1 MSAAAITLNNSQHP
15 TCCLTHIHL
24 FHIPSDGMR
33 WRHQNV
39 VLDCFILLA
48 LNLLAVLDGFPLL
61 LPTSPSVA
69 FCPRSSTFCVL
80 SESNAPNAFDMIGE
94 EMQLSLLNQLGV
106 LEPNEVQNSSLP
118 FAVQGEN
125 VFIIAQTGSGKTL
138 TFLLPILH
146 HLNNTFASSPSQIR
160 AIVIGPTAELM
171 AQHYAIATKLAPT
184 LVERVLFKT
193 PDQVI
198 SDLKDPLSSN
208 AVEYD
213 GIKIV
218 AIDEVDAVLCGNEF
232 NSTVPESSNELL
244 NLLPDQA
251 QYILTTAHL
260 NRAHTKVLEKLFPQI
275 KMIQQGGSSQSILV
289 PTLRQEFHYFSGN
302 ISEKLEKLES
312 ILHKAEDN
320 PLRAGQST
328 IIFCETEEGVELV
341 HSFLEKSVL
350 SKVFAPRKLHVRME
364 PNKRSDALSDFQTN
378 PEKCRLLVTHEIAAR
393 GLDCPLVRHV
403 ILFDTPKDVT
413 AFVHRAGRT
422 ARAGEDG
429 TVTCLVQAG
438 TGFNGGG
445 SFGQHKQL
453 HALQD
458 APKLKFKKA
467 GDANG
472 NIL

>member
-1 MSAAAITLNNSQHP
+1 
-15 TCCLTHIHL
+15 
-24 FHIPSDGMR
+24 MR
-33 WRHQNV
+33 RIHQNV
-39 VLDCFILLA
+39 VLVFFILFA
-48 LNLLAVLDGFPLL
+48 LNLLAALEGFPLV
-61 LPTSPSVA
+61 PPPSSSVA
-69 FCPRSSTFCVL
+69 FCTKISTF
-80 SESNAPNAFDMIGE
+80 SRISASPDPNAFDMIGE
-94 EMQLSLLNQLGV
+94 ELQHSLSMQLGV

-118 FAVQGEN
+118 FAMRGEN
-125 VFIIAQTGSGKTL
+125 VFVIAQTGSGKTL

-146 HLNNTFASSPSQIR
+146 HLNNTFASSPSQLG
-160 AIVIGPTAELM
+160 AIVVGPTAELM
-171 AQHYAIATKLAPT
+171 AQHYAIAKKLAPT

-193 PDQVI
+193 PEQVI
-198 SDLKDPLSSN
+198 ADLKSPLSSN
-208 AVEYD
+208 AAEYD

-232 NSTVPESSNELL
+232 NSTVPESSIELL

-260 NRAHTKVLEKLFPQI
+260 NRAHTKALNQLFPQI
-275 KMIQQGGSSQSILV
+275 NMIRQGGSSQSILV

-302 ISEKLEKLES
+302 NSKKLEKLES
-312 ILHKAEDN
+312 ILQKAEDN

-328 IIFCETEEGVELV
+328 IIFCETESGVELV
-341 HSFLEKSVL
+341 HSFLEKSPL
-350 SKVFAPRKLHVRME
+350 SKAFAPRKLHVRME

-403 ILFDTPKDVT
+403 ILFDTPKDVS

-458 APKLKFKKA
+458 APKLNFKKA
-467 GDANG
+467 GDAN
-472 NIL
+472 

>member
-1 MSAAAITLNNSQHP
+1 
-15 TCCLTHIHL
+15 
-24 FHIPSDGMR
+24 MR
-33 WRHQNV
+33 RRHQNV
-39 VLDCFILLA
+39 VLDFFILFA
-48 LNLLAVLDGFPLL
+48 LNLLAALEGFPLV
-61 LPTSPSVA
+61 PPPSSSVA
-69 FCPRSSTFCVL
+69 FCTKTSTFRRL
-80 SESNAPNAFDMIGE
+80 SASPDLNAFDMIGE
-94 EMQLSLLNQLGV
+94 ELQLSLSMQLGV

-118 FAVQGEN
+118 FAVRGEN
-125 VFIIAQTGSGKTL
+125 IFVIAQTGSGKTL

-146 HLNNTFASSPSQIR
+146 HLNNTFASSPSQMG

-171 AQHYAIATKLAPT
+171 AQHYAIAKKLAPT
-184 LVERVLFKT
+184 LVKRVLFKT
-193 PDQVI
+193 PEQVI
-198 SDLKDPLSSN
+198 SDLKSPLSSN
-208 AVEYD
+208 AAEYD

-218 AIDEVDAVLCGNEF
+218 AIDEVDAVLCSNEF
-232 NSTVPESSNELL
+232 NSTVPESSIELL

-251 QYILTTAHL
+251 QYIMTTAHL
-260 NRAHTKVLEKLFPQI
+260 NRAHTKALNQLFPQI
-275 KMIQQGGSSQSILV
+275 KMIRQGGSSQSILV
-289 PTLRQEFHYFSGN
+289 PTLRQEFHYFTGN

-312 ILHKAEDN
+312 ILQKAEDN

-328 IIFCETEEGVELV
+328 IIFCDTDNGVELV
-341 HSFLEKSVL
+341 HSFLEKSPL
-350 SKVFAPRKLHVRME
+350 SKAFAPRKLHVRME

-458 APKLKFKKA
+458 APKLNFKKV
-467 GDANG
+467 GDVY
-472 NIL
+472 